1 MVHIILQPEYDMDTC
16 VGDISNF
23 KNLNLMVSGVLL
35 LSFRAPGQKLDPWYD
50 RIFDQGNKDARI
62 EAAGLP
68 VVALRGK
75 GTPPPPKT
83 PSEM

>member
-1 MVHIILQPEYDMDTC
+1 MDTC

-23 KNLNLMVSGVLL
+23 KNLNHMVSGVLL
-35 LSFRAPGQKLDPWYD
+35 LSFMAPEQKLDPWYH
-50 RIFDQGNKDARI
+50 RIFDQGNKDARL

-68 VVALRGK
+68 VLALIGK

-83 PSEM
+83 PSDI